1 MAGVIEIRTYRATP
15 GQRELAIEVLRD
27 RIIPAQ
33 RVAGMQIIGP
43 FPSSEDP
50 DVLVWF
56 RRFAD
61 EDSRDAICKKFYGSA
76 LWKEDLEGQIRPAL
90 SDISVAV
97 IEDAADLWSNWPEA

>member
-1 MAGVIEIRTYRATP
+1 MAGVIEIRTYRAEP

-33 RVAGMQIIGP
+33 REAGMQIVGP
-43 FPSSEDP
+43 FPSAEDS

-56 RRFAD
+56 RGFSD
-61 EDSRDAICKKFYGSA
+61 EASRDAICKEFYGSA
-76 LWKEDLEGQIRPAL
+76 LWKEELEGQIRPAL
-90 SDISVAV
+90 AEINVAV